1 MAALLLRGRRAHRPD
16 VHPPRVE
23 LFGQA
28 LDGTAL
34 ARGIPA
40 FERDDA
46 APPLDPVDLL
56 ELEHR
61 DLQFVQLPL
70 IARLVG
76 EAALKIEFGKLEP
89 GFDFYRR
96 CHFSGSLHTTA
107 SLGRF

>member
-23 LFGQA
+23 LFDQA
-28 LDGTAL
+28 LDGAAL

-46 APPLDPVDLL
+46 APPLDPIDLL

-61 DLQFVQLPL
+61 SLQLAQLL
-70 IARLVG
+70 QIARLVG
-76 EAALKIEFGKLEP
+76 EPALEIEFGKPEP
-89 GFDFYRR
+89 GFHLYR
-96 CHFSGSLHTTA
+96 
-107 SLGRF
+107 